1 MSVCAPDRGYLGHP
15 NPFLTPPVSG
25 DRKLN
30 DARRTAQWV
39 CADHLRAISY
49 LIADG
54 VYPSNVGRGYV
65 LRRIIRR
72 AVRYSQQL
80 GTASTPVLERMLA
93 GLLQGPDASPLLKT
107 NAHVIQHVVQGET
120 AAFLATLNRGMQMLD
135 ASIDSMQGKSTGA
148 TRRMRKQAPI
158 YNTSGS
164 TKQLPAQLVFTLYDT
179 YGFPVDLTQV
189 IALERGYTVDL
200 QAVDAFMEQQRALAK
215 AALEGAGVGAA
226 GKRGDGECVSTW

>member
-1 MSVCAPDRGYLGHP
+1 MHP
-15 NPFLTPPVSG
+15 RARICSISRPVLTPSGSG
-25 DRKLN
+25 DAKLS
-30 DARRTAQWV
+30 DAHRTAQWV

-80 GTASTPVLERMLA
+80 GTSGTPVLERMLSA
-93 GLLQGPDASPLLKT
+93 LLHGPDTSPLLAA
-107 NAHVIQHVVQGET
+107 NAHTIQHVVQGET
-120 AAFLATLNRGMQMLD
+120 AAFLATLSRGMHMLD
-135 ASIDSMQGKSTGA
+135 ASIDSMEGKSTGGA
-148 TRRMRKQAPI
+148 RRIRNKAPI
-158 YNTSGS
+158 SNTSGS
-164 TKQLPAQLVFTLYDT
+164 TQQLPAQLVFTLYDT

-200 QAVDAFMEQQRALAK
+200 KAVDAFMERQRALGK
-215 AALEGAGVGAA
+215 SALEGAGVVAVGRRE
-226 GKRGDGECVSTW
+226 GMTCVFAW